1 MRKKKTAT
9 PTDAELDI
17 LRALWTHGSGTV
29 KQVLQWLP
37 QKPVRGYTTILKLL
51 QIMSEKG
58 LVKRDERNRA
68 HVYSAN
74 FSLEYTRKNLV
85 AQLMDKAFDSSVSS
99 LVMGALSA
107 KPASREELAEIRK
120 LLDELE
126 GDPDD

>member
-1 MRKKKTAT
+1 MKKKKTVN
-9 PTDAELDI
+9 PTDAELEI
-17 LRALWTHGSGTV
+17 LRVLWAQGPGTV
-29 KQVLQWLP
+29 KQVQERLP
-37 QKPVRGYTTILKLL
+37 GKPARGYTTILKLM

-74 FSLEYTRKNLV
+74 FSLEYTRKNLI

-107 KPASREELAEIRK
+107 KPASRKELAEIRK

-126 GDPDD
+126 GESDD